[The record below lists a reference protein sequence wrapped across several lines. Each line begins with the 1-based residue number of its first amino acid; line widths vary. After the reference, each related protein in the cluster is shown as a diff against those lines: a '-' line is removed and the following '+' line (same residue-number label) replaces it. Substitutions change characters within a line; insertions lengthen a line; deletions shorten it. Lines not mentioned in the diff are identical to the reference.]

1 MNYLLTF
8 IASIVTFL
16 GLDAIWI
23 KFIAKPELEKI
34 ASSYLKTSPNIMA
47 AVLFYIIYLAGV
59 LILTIKLSN
68 SPKQAAMIG
77 FGIGFLAYTT
87 YELTNMATLAN
98 WSWKMV
104 ILDTAWGG
112 ILTSITSVVGYLIYT
127 KLN

>member
-1 MNYLLTF
+1 M
-8 IASIVTFL
+8 
-16 GLDAIWI
+16 
-23 KFIAKPELEKI
+23 
-34 ASSYLKTSPNIMA
+34 KTQPNTVA
-47 AVLFYIIYLAGV
+47 ATLFYIIYLVGV
-59 LILTIKLSN
+59 LTFIIKLSN

-77 FGIGFLAYTT
+77 FGIGFLAYAT

-112 ILTSITSVVGYLIYT
+112 ILTAVTSVVGYLIYA